1 MTAQSDHLPAP
12 RRIFIKSVAK
22 ADESAPSMLMRTT
35 TPARRSGINAR
46 LSAAFNCLGGRAA
59 GVEIN
64 LEEFREGL
72 RSQIDEEVASWF
84 NLVRLEMLSEF
95 GQEAMMRTVLEQIL
109 RRDDEQRVGR
119 QGAVT

>member
-1 MTAQSDHLPAP
+1 VVVLDAAVYQV
-12 RRIFIKSVAK
+12 VAEHTSGQPVLFRDC
-22 ADESAPSMLMRTT
+22 ADKMQRQLEMA
-35 TPARRSGINAR
+35 AR
-46 LSAAFNCLGGRAA
+46 LSEAFNCLGGRAA
-59 GVEIN
+59 GVPIN

-84 NLVRLEMLSEF
+84 NVARLEMLSEF